1 MTAVQTTS
9 ESHFSPMA
17 PPRPPA
23 VRVVLACGQ
32 AAQLAGW
39 HRLLL
44 PLEEVELLATA
55 TDGAQAVAL
64 VERLQP
70 QVVLMDLALPG
81 LNGLDATMR
90 LAKTRPDARVL
101 VLSMHQNEEY
111 VRQALSHGAWGYLL
125 KSTTPPELV
134 RALRTVLAGEVYLC
148 PEISRGIVSHYVQC
162 MRQEALTG
170 HRLTRRQREVLQLV
184 AQGLS
189 SKEVARRLAVSV
201 KTVDTHRTQLMR
213 ELGIHEVTG
222 LVRYALRT
230 GLISAYG

>member
-9 ESHFSPMA
+9 QLPS
-17 PPRPPA
+17 PRPSPWA
-23 VRVVLACGQ
+23 ASARVVLACGQ
-32 AAQLAGW
+32 ATQVTAWQA
-39 HRLLL
+39 LLRS
-44 PLEEVELLATA
+44 LEDVELMATA
-55 TDGAQAVAL
+55 CDGESAVAL
-64 VERLQP
+64 AERLQP

-90 LAKTRPDARVL
+90 LAKTRPDVRVL

-125 KSTTPPELV
+125 KSTTAPELV
-134 RALRTVLAGEVYLC
+134 QALRSVMAGEVYLG
-148 PEISRGIVSHYVQC
+148 PEVSRGIVSHYVQC
-162 MRQEALTG
+162 MRQEALADN
-170 HRLTRRQREVLQLV
+170 RLTRRQREVLQLV

-201 KTVDTHRTQLMR
+201 KTVDTHRSQLMR

-222 LVRYALRT
+222 LVRYAMRT